1 MTLALSAYLEGGI
14 GNVEGWLSP
23 TTATMIATLLLAQ
36 TEQGVAGDVCEIGVH
51 HGRLF
56 LILANAAAVGETA
69 VAVDVF
75 GDQDKNVDRSGLG
88 DRAVFEANAARY
100 APDTRIDIVQ
110 ESSLDLQTPSF
121 LQRRFRFV
129 SIDGGHTAEA
139 TANDLWIAEKTLI
152 GPGIVALDD
161 ILSSH
166 WTGVITG
173 LVRYL
178 AEGGALQPIALVPNK
193 LFLAPQASAA
203 RWRGCL
209 RSRFPLALAKAELEF
224 PGGTVASFNEHP
236 YYDREACLGL
246 RRERDDLRRERDA
259 AVARVRA
266 VHDSTSWRLT
276 APLRRLVAARRV
288 RSS

>member
-88 DRAVFEANAARY
+88 DRAVFETNAARY
-100 APDTRIDIVQ
+100 APGARIDIVQ
-110 ESSLDLQTPSF
+110 ESSLDLQTPKF
-121 LQRRFRFV
+121 LQRRFRFL

-139 TANDLWIAEKTLI
+139 TANDLWIAEKTLT
-152 GPGIVALDD
+152 GQGIAALDD
-161 ILSSH
+161 ILSAH

-178 AEGGALQPIALVPNK
+178 AEGGTLRPVALVPNK
-193 LFLAPQASAA
+193 LFLTPPESAA
-203 RWRGCL
+203 RWRDYL
-209 RSRFPLALAKAELEF
+209 RSSFPLALAKAELDF
-224 PGGTVASFNEHP
+224 PGGSLDSFNEHP
-236 YYDREACLGL
+236 YYDREAHLGL
-246 RRERDDLRRERDA
+246 RRERDDLSRERDA
-259 AVARVRA
+259 AVARLRA
-266 VHDSTSWRLT
+266 VHGSTSWRLT
-276 APLRRLVAARRV
+276 APLRQVSAILRGRHG
-288 RSS
+288 

>member
-36 TEQGVAGDVCEIGVH
+36 SAQGVSGDVCEIGVH

-56 LILANAAAVGETA
+56 LILANAAAADETA

-88 DRAVFEANAARY
+88 DRAAFEANAARY
-100 APDTRIDIVQ
+100 APGARIDIVQ

-129 SIDGGHTAEA
+129 SIDGGHTTEA

-152 GPGIVALDD
+152 GQGIAALDD
-161 ILSSH
+161 IMSTH

-178 AEGGALQPIALVPNK
+178 AEGGTLQPVALVPNK
-193 LFLAPQASAA
+193 LFMAPSSAA
-203 RWRGCL
+203 SGL
-209 RSRFPLALAKAELEF
+209 RATLRTMFPLALAKSGLEF
-224 PGGTVASFNEHP
+224 PGGTVDSYNEHP
-236 YYDREACLGL
+236 YYDREALVGI
-246 RRERDDLRRERDA
+246 RRERDDLARERDA
-259 AVARVRA
+259 AVARLAA
-266 VHDSTSWRLT
+266 VHTSTSWRLT
-276 APLRRLVAARRV
+276 APLRRLRAGR
-288 RSS
+288 

>member
-36 TEQGVAGDVCEIGVH
+36 SAQGVSGDVCEIGVH

-56 LILANAAAVGETA
+56 LILANAAAAGETA

-88 DRAVFEANAARY
+88 DRAAFEANAARY
-100 APDTRIDIVQ
+100 APGARIDIVQ
-110 ESSLDLQTPSF
+110 ESSLDLQTPDF

-139 TANDLWIAEKTLI
+139 TANDLWLAEKTLT
-152 GPGIVALDD
+152 GQGIAALDD
-161 ILSSH
+161 ILSTH

-178 AEGGALQPIALVPNK
+178 AEGGKLQPVALVPNK
-193 LFLAPQASAA
+193 LLLAPSSATS
-203 RWRGCL
+203 GL
-209 RSRFPLALAKAELEF
+209 RATMRTVFPLALAKSGLEF
-224 PGGTVASFNEHP
+224 PGGVVDSYNEHP
-236 YYDREACLGL
+236 YYDREALVGI
-246 RRERDDLRRERDA
+246 RRERDDARRERDA
-259 AVARVRA
+259 AIARLAA
-266 VHDSTSWRLT
+266 VLASTSWRLT
-276 APLRRLVAARRV
+276 APLRRLRPGR
-288 RSS
+288 